1 MHALARLS
9 AWATNA
15 CASVAAFTLL
25 GLAVAGTLDVLGTWL
40 LGVPLPATRELSS
53 EFLAILIFFSFGY
66 AQLRNEHV
74 AVDLF
79 YARFPPRA
87 QHAVQIVALL
97 IGLGLF
103 AALAWRFTGAAW
115 ASWEMRETAAA
126 LVAYPIFP
134 FKFAVA
140 FAAWITAL
148 EYLHQLVARISGAGS
163 ANDKR
168 GDAAERSV

>member
-1 MHALARLS
+1 MQALARLS
-9 AWATNA
+9 VWATNA

-25 GLAVAGTLDVLGTWL
+25 GLALAGTVDVLGTWL
-40 LGVPLPATRELSS
+40 VGVPLPATRELSS

-79 YARFPPRA
+79 YTRFRPSVQR
-87 QHAVQIVALL
+87 AVQIVSLL
-97 IGLGLF
+97 IGFGLF

-126 LVAYPIFP
+126 LIAYPIFP

-140 FAAWITAL
+140 FAAWVTTL
-148 EYLHQLVARISGAGS
+148 EYAHQLAARIAGAGG